1 MYKNQRLELLLLFIA
16 FIIVGTSCSHSTASE
31 KKEIDPKI
39 AKLKLPDGFHAE
51 HLYSP
56 GEKDQGSWVAM
67 TFDDKGRMIASDQYG
82 YLYRITIPPI
92 GFDTAKSK
100 VTVEKLD
107 IKIPGDTSKA
117 KVKMGLA
124 HGLLYAFNSLYVT
137 VNDEGESDSLTRP
150 SGLYRV
156 QDTNGDDQFDKITL
170 LKRFKGQGEHGPHN
184 AVLSPDKKSIYVI
197 AGNFTDLPPMD
208 NYRLPDNWKVDNLLP
223 LILDPNGFGNDRNPP
238 GGWIAKTDSA
248 GTNWELISSGYRN
261 PFDMAFNEDGE
272 LFTFDSDM
280 EWDMGLPWYRPIRIN
295 HVTSGSDYGY
305 RENNEKWSPS
315 YPDNLPPV
323 INVGQGS
330 PTNVMSGN
338 NARFPEKYRRGL
350 FTFDWSYGIIY
361 HFNLIPEGSSYKAK
375 AEEFISGSPLPLT
388 DGAIGPDGAMYFL
401 TGGRRIESDLY
412 RVYYGDNSLKNDPLP
427 PQNESNEVLQA
438 RQIRKKLEG
447 FQEKPDPTA
456 VTTAWS
462 YLKDNDRFIRYAA
475 RIAVEHQPVNQWQK
489 KALAEKD
496 PIILTQAMIALARNG
511 NKGVESEIL
520 NALKSID
527 YKSLT
532 ESQQIDLLRAFE
544 VTLSRMGKPSGTE
557 NSQLISYLEPNFP
570 AATNELNRSLS
581 KVLIFLADPQAV
593 GKTLALIDVAKDDP
607 SYQQTATQSSDLI
620 LRNQQ
625 YGLDVANM
633 LAHQPPAQ
641 QIYLVTVLS
650 SAKVG
655 WNPEMRT
662 KYFQL
667 FNTFLQMKGGNS
679 YIGYIN
685 SARKESLANAPK
697 EQMAY
702 FDSISGKGLL
712 NSSGIHLATNEVR
725 AKGPGRNWTMEDAL
739 PVVQNLTGRDFQ
751 QGKAM
756 FTAVNC
762 SSCHKVNGEG
772 GSVGPDLTQL
782 GTRFS
787 EKDILEAIIEPS
799 KEISDQ
805 YAATNFYL
813 KNGSTVMGRLIREDK
828 DKYYVSQ
835 NPFAPQMLREILKK
849 DVSSTKISDVSI
861 MLPGM
866 INRLNPEELKD
877 LMAYLTSAADKNNK
891 VFKTN
896 SQEAYHPAKSATE
909 K

>member
-1 MYKNQRLELLLLFIA
+1 MNMCKNQPLKLLLVFMVL
-16 FIIVGTSCSHSTASE
+16 IILGTSCSRSGSD
-31 KKEIDPKI
+31 KKEVDPKI

-56 GEKDQGSWVAM
+56 GQNDQGSWVAM

-82 YLYRITIPPI
+82 YLYRITIPPV
-92 GFDTAKSK
+92 GYDTAKSK
-100 VTVEKLD
+100 VIVEKLD
-107 IKIPGDTSKA
+107 IKMPGDTSKA
-117 KVKMGLA
+117 KIKLGLA

-137 VNDEGESDSLTRP
+137 VNDEGEGDSLTRP

-170 LKRFKGQGEHGPHN
+170 LKRFEGQGEHGPHN

-197 AGNFTDLPPMD
+197 AGNFTNLPPMD
-208 NYRLPDNWKVDNLLP
+208 NYRLPDTWKVDNLLP
-223 LILDPNGFGNDRNPP
+223 LLLDPNGFGNNRQPP

-248 GTNWELISSGYRN
+248 GTKWELISAGYRN

-280 EWDMGLPWYRPIRIN
+280 EWDMGMPWYRPIRIN

-305 RENNEKWSPS
+305 RENNEKWSPA
-315 YPDNLPPV
+315 YPDNLPSV

-361 HFNLIPEGSSYKAK
+361 HFDLIPQGSSYKAQ

-388 DGAIGPDGAMYFL
+388 DGAVGPDGAMYFL
-401 TGGRRIESDLY
+401 TGGRKIESDLY
-412 RVYYGDNSLKNDPLP
+412 RVYYGDNTLKNDPLP
-427 PQNESNEVLQA
+427 PSNESNEVIQA
-438 RQIRKKLEG
+438 RKIRKQLEG
-447 FQEKPDPTA
+447 FQEKPDTTA
-456 VTTAWS
+456 VTIAWP

-475 RIAVEHQPVNQWQK
+475 RIAVEHQPVSQWQD

-496 PIILTQAMIALARNG
+496 PIILTQVMIALARNG
-511 NKGVESEIL
+511 NNDLKSRIL
-520 NALKSID
+520 NALMSVNCEGL
-527 YKSLT
+527 S
-532 ESQQIDLLRAFE
+532 EPQQIDFLRTFE
-544 VTLSRMGKPSGTE
+544 LTLSRMGKPDAIQ
-557 NSQLISYLEPNFP
+557 NIRLISYLGTKYP

-581 KVLIFLADPQAV
+581 KILVFIGDPRAV
-593 GKTLALIDVAKDDP
+593 GKTLALMDISKDDT
-607 SYQQTATQSSDLI
+607 SYQKTATQSSDLI

-625 YGLDVANM
+625 YGMDVANM

-641 QIYLVTVLS
+641 QIYLATVLS
-650 SAKVG
+650 SDKIG
-655 WNPEMRT
+655 WTPEMRE
-662 KYFQL
+662 KYFKY
-667 FNTFLQMKGGNS
+667 FYNFLGLKGGNS

-685 SARKESLANAPK
+685 SARKMALANAPK
-697 EQMAY
+697 AQLAY
-702 FDSISGKGLL
+702 YDSISGKALL
-712 NSSGIHLATNEVR
+712 NQSGIHLANSETR
-725 AKGPGRNWTMEDAL
+725 AKGPGRNWTMEEAL
-739 PVVQNLTGRDFQ
+739 PLVQNLAGSNLE

-756 FTAVNC
+756 FTAANC
-762 SSCHKVNGEG
+762 SSCHSMHGEG

-787 EKDILEAIIEPS
+787 DKDILESIIDPS
-799 KEISDQ
+799 KTISDQ

-813 KNGSTVMGRLIREDK
+813 KNGSMVMGRLIREDN

-835 NPFAPQMLREILKK
+835 NPFAPQMLREILMK
-849 DVSSTKISDVSI
+849 DVTSTKLSDVSI

-877 LMAYLTSAADKNNK
+877 LMAYLMAADDKNNK
-891 VFKTN
+891 MYKV
-896 SQEAYHPAKSATE
+896 KSE
-909 K
+909 

>member
-1 MYKNQRLELLLLFIA
+1 MHLFQNQPVKLLTLCLCFSLFAI
-16 FIIVGTSCSHSTASE
+16 SCKQSGSE
-31 KKEIDPKI
+31 KKNEDPKI

-56 GEKDQGSWVAM
+56 GENDQGSWVAM

-82 YLYRITIPPI
+82 YLYRITIPPV
-92 GFDTAKSK
+92 GFDTTKEK

-107 IKIPGDTSKA
+107 IKMPGDTSKA

-137 VNDEGESDSLTRP
+137 VNDEGEGDSLTRP

-170 LKRFKGQGEHGPHN
+170 LKRFEGQGEHGPHN

-197 AGNFTDLPPMD
+197 AGNFTDLPKMD
-208 NYRLPDNWKVDNLLP
+208 NYRLPDTWKVDNLLP
-223 LILDPNGFGNDRNPP
+223 LVLDPNGFGNDREPP
-238 GGWIAKTDSA
+238 GGWIVKTDSA

-305 RENNEKWSPS
+305 RENNEKWSPA
-315 YPDNLPPV
+315 YPDNLPAV

-330 PTNVMSGN
+330 PTNVMSGM
-338 NARFPEKYRRGL
+338 NARFPEKYRRGI
-350 FTFDWSYGIIY
+350 FTFDWSYGIMY
-361 HFNLIPEGSSYKAK
+361 HFELTPQGSSYTGK

-412 RVYYGDNSLKNDPLP
+412 RVFYGDNTMKNDPLP
-427 PQNESNEVLQA
+427 PAKESNEVIEA
-438 RQIRKKLEG
+438 RKTRKQLEA

-456 VTTAWS
+456 IATAWP
-462 YLKDNDRFIRYAA
+462 YLKDTDRFIRYAA
-475 RIAVEHQPVNQWQK
+475 RIAVEHQPVSEWQA

-496 PIILTQAMIALARNG
+496 PVTLTQAMIALARNG
-511 NKGVESEIL
+511 SKDAKGGIL
-520 NALKSID
+520 NALMSVN
-527 YKSLT
+527 YGALS
-532 ESQQIDLLRAFE
+532 ESQQIDLLRAIE
-544 VTLSRMGKPSGTE
+544 LTLYRMGKPDAAQNTR
-557 NSQLISYLEPNFP
+557 LISYLESKYP
-570 AATNELNRSLS
+570 AGANELNRSLS
-581 KVLIFLADPQAV
+581 KILVFIGDPEAV
-593 GKTLALIDVAKDDP
+593 NKTLALMDVSKDDP
-607 SYQQTATQSSDLI
+607 SYQKTATQSSDLI

-641 QIYLVTVLS
+641 QIYLATVLS
-650 SAKVG
+650 SAKAG
-655 WNPEMRT
+655 WTPETRE
-662 KYFQL
+662 KYFKY
-667 FNTFLQMKGGNS
+667 FYTFLERKGGNS
-679 YIGYIN
+679 YTGYIN
-685 SARKESLANAPK
+685 SARKMALENAPK
-697 EQMAY
+697 GEFAHY
-702 FDSISGKGLL
+702 DSISGSSLL
-712 NSSGIHLATNEVR
+712 NGSGKHLADNDIR
-725 AKGPGRNWTMEDAL
+725 PKGPGRDWTVSEADSA
-739 PVVQNLTGRDFQ
+739 VQDLSGRDFE
-751 QGKAM
+751 QGRAM
-756 FTAVNC
+756 FKASLC
-762 SSCHKVNGEG
+762 SSCHTIGGEG

-787 EKDILEAIIEPS
+787 SKDILESIIDPS
-799 KEISDQ
+799 KVISDQ
-805 YAATNFYL
+805 YAATNFLL
-813 KNGSTVMGRLIREDK
+813 KNGSTVTGRLIREDN

-835 NPFAPQMLREILKK
+835 NPFAAQILREIPKK
-849 DVSSTKISDVSI
+849 DVASTKLSDVSI
-861 MLPGM
+861 MLPGL
-866 INRLNPEELKD
+866 INRLNPEELRD
-877 LMAYLTSAADKNNK
+877 LMAYLMSGGDKNNK
-891 VFKTN
+891 AF
-896 SQEAYHPAKSATE
+896 KSA